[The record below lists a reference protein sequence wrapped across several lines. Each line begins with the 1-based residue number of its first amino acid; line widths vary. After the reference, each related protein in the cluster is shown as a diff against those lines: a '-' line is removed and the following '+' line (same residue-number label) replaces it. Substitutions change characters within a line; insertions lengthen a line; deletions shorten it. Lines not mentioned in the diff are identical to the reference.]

1 MNLLYYNKKQ
11 PHNIISRS
19 SIVTLLYKLL
29 VPTIRNLTSYE
40 EVEQFINSKY
50 QYLTIVVF
58 NLTHESNY
66 IYVNSMNKFCDFG
79 FYVEGTEGC
88 TKYFREEKYKTYD
101 YVIVKNFEGTYN
113 HFMYMNFSSEDDL
126 IKIMI
131 GHSLPMAIVFYDFE
145 MEVTYKQKMTTLFLI
160 LKHTAHNKEYIKLFK
175 TVMNSYDKVKY
186 KAFIL
191 NVNSVNDIVT
201 LNFFGFYKKEL
212 QSNKNQIF
220 MLNF

>member
-1 MNLLYYNKKQ
+1 M
-11 PHNIISRS
+11 
-19 SIVTLLYKLL
+19 
-29 VPTIRNLTSYE
+29 
-40 EVEQFINSKY
+40 
-50 QYLTIVVF
+50 TIVVF

-66 IYVNSMNKFCDFG
+66 IYVNNMNKFCDFG

-131 GHSLPMAIVFYDFE
+131 GHSLPMAIVFYDFG